1 MNELLENNQNLD
13 LNFYKDQIFSAVH
26 IGDFV
31 LDDDTKK
38 VSPLPKICV
47 VMPVYN
53 TKPSYIRSAVESVT
67 SKQSYQVLENPV
79 THKNAVR
86 IPQNLDLQ
94 HSSRRYRKTLRRAHR
109 LRPRRYPRRKKR

>member
-67 SKQSYQVLENPV
+67 TKQSYQGQIKLVIVDDGSTDARVAKYLE
-79 THKNAVR
+79 
-86 IPQNLDLQ
+86 
-94 HSSRRYRKTLRRAHR
+94 
-109 LRPRRYPRRKKR
+109 